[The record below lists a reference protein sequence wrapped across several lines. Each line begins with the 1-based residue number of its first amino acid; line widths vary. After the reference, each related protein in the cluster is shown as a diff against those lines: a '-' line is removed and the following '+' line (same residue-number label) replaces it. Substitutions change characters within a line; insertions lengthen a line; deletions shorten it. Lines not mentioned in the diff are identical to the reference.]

1 MIKLEFPADR
11 TDIARA
17 LGKALLQLSGVEIPP
32 VVMLKAMQEADSPT
46 PPAPT
51 AAIEVADADYPEPPA
66 DIADEHITDADY
78 PEVPEPPRVGEAV
91 ADDLPDPAQI
101 DHHGVPFDPEFCSS
115 AKQPFYESG
124 PMQGQWKKK
133 RGIDEHVYT
142 AWYGSH
148 SADAPAGEAPAPDT
162 DTAAAFSAD
171 APPPPPAPGAPQT
184 FGDLMAWVSA
194 QTAAG
199 HLSPEN
205 ITAAWETAGLSM
217 IDLVPPNDEA
227 TITER
232 VAKLYAVLTSE

>member
-11 TDIARA
+11 TDIALA
-17 LGKALLQLSGVEIPP
+17 LSSALWRIGKRGEKPGRSEHIT
-32 VVMLKAMQEADSPT
+32 DT
-46 PPAPT
+46 
-51 AAIEVADADYPEPPA
+51 DYPEPPA
-66 DIADEHITDADY
+66 AEEHITDADY
-78 PEVPEPPRVGEAV
+78 PPVGVTTPEQPALPADVAGVPEPPRVGEAV

-142 AWYGSH
+142 AWHGSH

-171 APPPPPAPGAPQT
+171 APPPSPAPGAPQT

-217 IDLVPPNDEA
+217 IDLVPPNDDA